1 MRSKNSFR
9 HYFSRRTVRVLRSA
23 MQLLRGMSAK
33 PDYAVPSKSISN
45 RGKSSNVLSNDL
57 RSGINVALLA
67 FPQGMAYALVA
78 GLPIQFGI
86 TCSIV
91 AALLAPLFS
100 GSRYPILGPTNA
112 TAFMIFSYFLAYPDP
127 SSAASSMPLVVIM
140 VAILLITGSVFKL
153 GDLIQYVSRSVIIGY
168 VAGAA
173 LLIIA
178 NQFSYVLGI
187 DPARE
192 GRSFF
197 TIFVGTASRISE
209 SDFASV
215 FLGLGTF
222 TFYFVLRR
230 SFKALPTFA
239 ISLLAASVVNYF
251 FLNSLSID
259 TFNDQ
264 KGGEGVLPDCSILVS
279 SGLFDKIAELS
290 GIAFGLAFLVALEI
304 SVVSKS
310 LVSRT
315 GDELKMNRDL
325 FGSGIANVGCAF
337 LSGMVASG
345 SLTRSALNY
354 TSGAATKFSSV
365 FSAFFC
371 GIGLWIFLK
380 VDFVDYIPKCALA
393 ALVIAV
399 AMTLINWKQVLIC
412 LLSTRSDAAT
422 FLVTFISALIMPLH
436 VAIFIGAGTAVALFL
451 RQAARP
457 ELVEYDFGSGGQL
470 NEIKSGDARTSPAI
484 SIVHVEGELFFGA
497 AELFRNQIQATAS
510 DSNLRVI
517 ILRMKN
523 ARHLDA
529 TSVIA
534 LEELVD
540 FLKSN
545 GRELIISGV
554 MKDVYRVLKR
564 SGAVDFIGKEN
575 IFPGSVG
582 NPNLATK
589 NALTR
594 AQEIIGSSNIDVKI
608 FHDPSSPAG

>member
-1 MRSKNSFR
+1 
-9 HYFSRRTVRVLRSA
+9 
-23 MQLLRGMSAK
+23 MQLLSRMSTSSAQES
-33 PDYAVPSKSISN
+33 VPRSVL
-45 RGKSSNVLSNDL
+45 GTEESSNKVLRDL

-91 AALLAPLFS
+91 AALLAPFFS

-127 SSAASSMPLVVIM
+127 SSAASSMPLVVLM
-140 VAILLITGSVFKL
+140 VAILLMTGSVFKL

-187 DPARE
+187 DPSRE

-197 TIFVGTASRISE
+197 TIFVGTVSRIGE
-209 SDFASV
+209 SDFGSL

-222 TFYFVLRR
+222 AFYFILRR
-230 SFKALPTFA
+230 SFRALPTFA
-239 ISLLAASVVNYF
+239 ISLLVASVVNYF

-264 KGGEGVLPDCSILVS
+264 KGGGVLPDRSILMS

-315 GDELKMNRDL
+315 GNELKMNSDM
-325 FGSGIANVGCAF
+325 FGSGIANIGCAF

-354 TSGAATKFSSV
+354 SSGAATKFSSV
-365 FSAFFC
+365 FSALFC
-371 GIGLWIFLK
+371 GVGLWIFLK
-380 VDFVDYIPKCALA
+380 VDFVNYIPKCALA

-451 RQAARP
+451 RKAARP
-457 ELVEYDFGSGGQL
+457 ELVEYDFGSSGQL
-470 NEIKSGDARTSPAI
+470 NEIKSGDSRSSPAI

-497 AELFRNQIQATAS
+497 AELFRSQIQATAS
-510 DSNLRVI
+510 DSNLKVI

-540 FLKSN
+540 FMKGN

-554 MKDVYRVLKR
+554 MKDVYRVLER

-575 IFPGSVG
+575 IFPGSFG
-582 NPNLATK
+582 NPNLATR
-589 NALTR
+589 NALKR
-594 AQEIIGSSNIDVKI
+594 AQEIIGSSDIDVKI
-608 FHDPSSPAG
+608 FHDPSLPVG